1 MLRPT
6 FSEMDLV
13 PNEAHGHSFVA
24 IAWDEN
30 LEPVSQ
36 RPNCIL
42 NFPKHELVN
51 LAGTQAWEKD
61 FQGWFTP
68 GRVRDTQTPSGS
80 PQNILSLLF

>member
-6 FSEMDLV
+6 FSERDLV
-13 PNEAHGHSFVA
+13 TKEALRHSFVA
-24 IAWDEN
+24 VAWDEN

-36 RPNCIL
+36 RPNCML

-61 FQGWFTP
+61 FQGCFT
-68 GRVRDTQTPSGS
+68 S
-80 PQNILSLLF
+80 